1 MTAVFILT
9 GKKKKKVKKGCSVQR
24 QINLNSKR
32 EGGKDATVKN

>member
-9 GKKKKKVKKGCSVQR
+9 GKKKKVKKGCSVQR